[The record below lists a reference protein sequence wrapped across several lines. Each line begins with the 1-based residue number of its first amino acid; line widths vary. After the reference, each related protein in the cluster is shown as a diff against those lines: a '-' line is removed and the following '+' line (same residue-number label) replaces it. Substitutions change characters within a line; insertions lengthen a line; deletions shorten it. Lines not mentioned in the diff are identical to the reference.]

1 MTARLGP
8 GMSELIQRQQ
18 PDAEITEPQAR
29 CRYCGAPLIP
39 GFYFCLAC
47 GTPYKPMESVLPPHR
62 PIQPTEGMLIER
74 KAPHVWPL
82 FWTYLGVILFG
93 SIAAF
98 LMMPDSQVG
107 QIFFM
112 EALLLIATAIWGGL
126 HWRALAVQFKRFG
139 LHRWEA
145 VVGVAALA
153 PLLGINYLY
162 HDWIREMFEGERLSE
177 QVAEAQIPTAVA
189 IITFCVLPAILE
201 EIAFRGLL
209 QHWLH
214 IAVKPITALLLASA
228 LFAALHFSL
237 VSFWYLF
244 LVGMLLGWLRY
255 RTGSLY
261 PAMVVH
267 FLHNLIVLEVF

>member
-1 MTARLGP
+1 
-8 GMSELIQRQQ
+8 
-18 PDAEITEPQAR
+18 
-29 CRYCGAPLIP
+29 
-39 GFYFCLAC
+39 
-47 GTPYKPMESVLPPHR
+47 
-62 PIQPTEGMLIER
+62 
-74 KAPHVWPL
+74 
-82 FWTYLGVILFG
+82 
-93 SIAAF
+93 
-98 LMMPDSQVG
+98 
-107 QIFFM
+107 M

-139 LHRWEA
+139 QHRWEA

-162 HDWIREMFEGERLSE
+162 HDWIRELFEGERLSE

>member
-1 MTARLGP
+1 
-8 GMSELIQRQQ
+8 MSELIQRQQ